1 MGGVE
6 QHVSSLAKYLVGLG
20 DEVIVVALGNTPEHS
35 VTDFAGVT
43 VHTFPERF
51 RVSDTLGFPTSA
63 ITKKILAL
71 VHDFNP
77 DIISTHT
84 RFFPMSWLGNR
95 IARKLNVKL
104 LHTEHGS
111 GFVAHSNPL
120 IRLASKIIDLSFGR
134 RHLKRA
140 SQVLAVSES
149 VQDFVKKLSGRDS
162 QIFYNAIER
171 TTTTNNSHNS
181 PKSTAATTSL
191 VFAGR
196 LVHGKGW
203 REFIEASSAVLSAG
217 YEFKGHILGDGPDLS
232 EAKKLVTAR
241 GLQNTITLHGRVSPD
256 CVQRHLTNAIYVNP
270 TTLNEG
276 FQTTILE
283 SLLNS
288 GTVVSFPIP
297 GVAALLAQN
306 APIKVTKQK
315 TIDSL
320 TESIVSVLEHP
331 LPPLSES
338 YKNLWVW
345 CTRAEEY
352 RQICFALRQA

>member
-6 QHVSSLAKYLVGLG
+6 QHVSSLAKHLAALG
-20 DEVIVVALGNTPEHS
+20 DEVIVITLADITEHS
-35 VTDFAGVT
+35 VTDFVGVT
-43 VHTFPERF
+43 VHTFPEKF
-51 RVSDTLGFPTSA
+51 RVSDTLGFPAPTS
-63 ITKKILAL
+63 TKKILDL
-71 VHDFNP
+71 VRDFNP

-95 IARKLNVKL
+95 IAGKLNIKL

-120 IRLASKIIDLSFGR
+120 IRLASRIIDLSLGK

-140 SQVLAVSES
+140 SQILAVSES
-149 VQDFVKKLSGRDS
+149 VQDFVKKLSGRDA

-171 TTTTNNSHNS
+171 TTAADNSLNS
-181 PKSTAATTSL
+181 PKTSTATTSL

-196 LVHGKGW
+196 LVPGKGW
-203 REFIEASSAVLSAG
+203 REFIEASSALQSSG
-217 YEFKGHILGDGPDLS
+217 YDFRGHILGDGPDLS
-232 EAKKLVTAR
+232 EAKILVTAQ
-241 GLQNTITLHGRVSPD
+241 GLQDTITLHGRVSPES
-256 CVQRHLTNAIYVNP
+256 VQSHLTNAIYVNP

-288 GTVVSFPIP
+288 GTVVSFPVP
-297 GVAALLAQN
+297 GVTALLAQN
-306 APIKVTKQK
+306 APIKVTEQK
-315 TIDSL
+315 TVESL
-320 TESIVSVLEHP
+320 TDSIVSVLEHP
-331 LPPLSES
+331 LPPFSER

-345 CTRAEEY
+345 STRAEEY
-352 RQICFALRQA
+352 RQICAALRQA